1 MNFCQMFIGLV
12 YLWLPNEAGLNLR
25 PGSGLR

>member
-1 MNFCQMFIGLV
+1 MFIGLV